1 VRETIF
7 VKEIMQPVSP
17 DLIDLAKRAA
27 NLSRP
32 ILRRYFRTPVDII
45 RKGDESPVTRADRE
59 TEAAIRRLLVREVPD
74 HGIIGEE
81 HGNERTDADYVWVLD
96 PLDGT
101 RAFVV
106 GKPIFGT
113 LIALAYKGRP
123 ILGVI
128 DMPILGEQWVGAV
141 GHVTTFNGQPTRT
154 RDCAHLSEAWIN
166 TTSPEMFSAGAE
178 ADGFARVRAASA
190 GCNYGGDCYGYAL
203 IANGCLD
210 LTIEASMQTYDFMA
224 LAPVIEGAGGCIT
237 DWSGAP
243 LSLSGDGTVLA
254 SGDARVHAEAVSLL
268 AR

>member
-1 VRETIF
+1 
-7 VKEIMQPVSP
+7 MQPVSQ

-32 ILRRYFRTPVDII
+32 ILRRYFRAGVDII

-59 TEAAIRRLLVREVPD
+59 AESAIRQLLSREVPD

-81 HGNERTDADYVWVLD
+81 HGNERADADYVWVLD

-106 GKPIFGT
+106 GKPTFGT
-113 LIALAYKGRP
+113 LIALAYKGQP

-128 DMPILGEQWVGAV
+128 DMPMLGEQWVGAV
-141 GHVTTFNGQPTRT
+141 GHATTFNGAVART
-154 RDCAHLSEAWIN
+154 RACERLADAWIN
-166 TTSPEMFSAGAE
+166 TTTPEMFHGPQIAGFE
-178 ADGFARVRAASA
+178 RVRAASA

-203 IANGCLD
+203 VASGCLD

-224 LAPVIEGAGGCIT
+224 LASVVEGAGGRIT

-243 LSLSGDGTVLA
+243 LSLNGDGTVLA
-254 SGDARVHAEAVSLL
+254 SGDARVHAEAVALL
-268 AR
+268 AQ